1 MFSIW
6 TTVGLGILSLSLFVY
21 SIIKHEERL
30 QKMER
35 SIAEVKGK
43 NLNN

>member
-6 TTVGLGILSLSLFVY
+6 TTIGLGVLSLALFVY
-21 SIIKHEERL
+21 SIVKHEERL

-35 SIAEVKGK
+35 SIAESQQRYLDK
-43 NLNN
+43 